1 MACKF
6 IEVPC
11 FKIHWTV
18 QLQWVRLYIK
28 KKYTST
34 NLFLKNVFKL
44 LETKKKVCFVLTGQ
58 TGFSPRPVTYPAQM
72 STVSPGCYACYC
84 ATFSTLRLHSEQA
97 NVVKICFGSNVP
109 VFCYPFKSTTDAV
122 FKGTLTTWG
131 GGNMEIVL
139 SSPLSWVAHQF
150 GKPDSTHQLP
160 YWHKEVKVI
169 VYTLKFTKLKLF
181 LPF

>member
-1 MACKF
+1 MSK
-6 IEVPC
+6 
-11 FKIHWTV
+11 T
-18 QLQWVRLYIK
+18 LYSK
-28 KKYTST
+28 NCTST

-58 TGFSPRPVTYPAQM
+58 TGFSPRPVSYPAQM

-84 ATFSTLRLHSEQA
+84 ATFSSLRLHSEQA

-131 GGNMEIVL
+131 GTWKLFFPHPFPELHINLGSQIPPTSCL
-139 SSPLSWVAHQF
+139 I
-150 GKPDSTHQLP
+150 G
-160 YWHKEVKVI
+160 I
-169 VYTLKFTKLKLF
+169 RKLK
-181 LPF
+181 